1 MSSIRVEELAP
12 GEFRLYLVAGTT
24 AVDATIAE
32 LGHEPNGPF
41 WEGITELLV
50 ATEAPA
56 LGGRFWTD
64 SEADAFLAHSS
75 DRGVLE
81 DLATRLG
88 AITVDEG
95 LLRHMMEVART
106 RGFEFDD

>member
-1 MSSIRVEELAP
+1 MGSIEVAELQP

-24 AVDATIAE
+24 AVDDLISE

-41 WEGITELLV
+41 WEGIVELLV

-56 LGGRFWTD
+56 LDGRFWTD

-75 DRGVLE
+75 DRTVLD
-81 DLATRLG
+81 DLAGRLR
-88 AITVDEG
+88 AIASDG
-95 LLRHMMEVART
+95 SRLRQ
-106 RGFEFDD
+106 